1 MTVPGTIDHR
11 FVQDVK
17 KGIKFYGEFPDEFT
31 VFFVKHKSCK

>member
-17 KGIKFYGEFPDEFT
+17 KGINFMASFLMNLL
-31 VFFVKHKSCK
+31 FFL